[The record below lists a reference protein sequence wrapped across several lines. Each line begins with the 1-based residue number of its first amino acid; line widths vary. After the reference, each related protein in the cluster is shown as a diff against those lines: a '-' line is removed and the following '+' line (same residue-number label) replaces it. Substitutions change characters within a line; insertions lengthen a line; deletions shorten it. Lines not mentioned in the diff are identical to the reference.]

1 MRARKRSEA
10 GTPPGSTLGKKDRDD
25 EVCKYS
31 LKGRDEHCLIKE
43 SGAEA

>member
-1 MRARKRSEA
+1 MRACRRSEV

-31 LKGRDEHCLIKE
+31 LTGRDEHCLITE
-43 SGAEA
+43 SRAEA